1 MKKSSIHILIV
12 TSVALCAGATLPF
25 LFGHS
30 TIDPEQQSVKSEV
43 PYCVTSPSV
52 PDKIT
57 FAGQEIDLTR
67 YDHRERMDREQMSF
81 TYMHSTTMLTIK
93 RANRFFPIIEPIL
106 KENGVPD
113 DFKYLA
119 VIESNLNT
127 LARSPAGA
135 AGMWQFMQTTGRE
148 FGLEVNPNIDER
160 YHVEKATRAACQ
172 YLKDAYQRYGNWLCV
187 AAAYGWQGARNTAR
201 LTAWFVLLNLT
212 LTGALFLPGAAC
224 NNLSF
229 YLPVSPGLLLASTA
243 GVCGVVEGVLHV
255 LGRSGPACFG
265 AELSVAGQVVPLSV
279 FCDTGFHLQEPLSGR
294 AVVLVRL
301 DAVSLP
307 AELRAY
313 LGACLAGVGAEPR
326 PEWGVRFVPCQ
337 TVAGHCLLPA
347 LPAALASNGKK
358 QDGIYAAFCDMTPPP
373 GGWTALVSAETAA
386 LLGK

>member
-279 FCDTGFHLQEPLSGR
+279 FCDTGFHVQEPLSGR

-301 DAVSLP
+301 DAVPLP

-313 LGACLAGVGAEPR
+313 LDACLAGVGAEPR

-347 LPAALASNGKK
+347 LPAALASNGRK
-358 QDGIYAAFCDMTPPP
+358 QDGIYAAFCDMPPPP

>member
-1 MKKSSIHILIV
+1 MRTVIYLDV
-12 TSVALCAGATLPF
+12 LLLVNFVVGAAFLLAAGLLCGA
-25 LFGHS
+25 
-30 TIDPEQQSVKSEV
+30 
-43 PYCVTSPSV
+43 CCSPLRLV
-52 PDKIT
+52 
-57 FAGQEIDLTR
+57 G
-67 YDHRERMDREQMSF
+67 
-81 TYMHSTTMLTIK
+81 
-93 RANRFFPIIEPIL
+93 
-106 KENGVPD
+106 G
-113 DFKYLA
+113 
-119 VIESNLNT
+119 
-127 LARSPAGA
+127 AGA
-135 AGMWQFMQTTGRE
+135 AAVSSLALLAPTAPWPLALTYKGTS
-148 FGLEVNPNIDER
+148 
-160 YHVEKATRAACQ
+160 AA
-172 YLKDAYQRYGNWLCV
+172 LCV
-187 AAAYGWQGARNTAR
+187 AVAYGWQGARNTTR

-265 AELSVAGQVVPLSV
+265 AELSVAGRVVPLRV
-279 FCDTGFHLQEPLSGR
+279 FCDTGFHVQEPLSGR

-307 AELRAY
+307 TELRAY
-313 LGACLAGVGAEPR
+313 LDACLAGVGAEPR

-347 LPAALASNGKK
+347 LPAALSSNGRK
-358 QDGIYAAFCDMTPPP
+358 QDGIYAAFCDMPPPP

>member
-1 MKKSSIHILIV
+1 MRTVIYLDV
-12 TSVALCAGATLPF
+12 LLLVNFVVGAAFLLAAGLLCGA
-25 LFGHS
+25 
-30 TIDPEQQSVKSEV
+30 
-43 PYCVTSPSV
+43 CCSPLRLV
-52 PDKIT
+52 
-57 FAGQEIDLTR
+57 G
-67 YDHRERMDREQMSF
+67 
-81 TYMHSTTMLTIK
+81 
-93 RANRFFPIIEPIL
+93 
-106 KENGVPD
+106 G
-113 DFKYLA
+113 
-119 VIESNLNT
+119 
-127 LARSPAGA
+127 AGA
-135 AGMWQFMQTTGRE
+135 AAVSSLALLAPTAPWPLALTYKGTS
-148 FGLEVNPNIDER
+148 
-160 YHVEKATRAACQ
+160 AA
-172 YLKDAYQRYGNWLCV
+172 LCV

-307 AELRAY
+307 TELRAY
-313 LGACLAGVGAEPR
+313 LDACLAGVGAEPR

-347 LPAALASNGKK
+347 LPAALGSNGRK
-358 QDGIYAAFCDMTPPP
+358 QDEIYAAFCDMPPPP

>member
-1 MKKSSIHILIV
+1 MADIFIRALPRYAPDLIV
-12 TSVALCAGATLPF
+12 LLGLYLLLLGRWKKQGRRRVLVYTVFSVYMLGVLWVTVLPVLSMLGIHHAYAPMVLEPFRDLRLGYGNAERQLLLNVLMTVPFGILWPVVRRGKAGVFRTVGAAFLLAAGLLCGA
-25 LFGHS
+25 
-30 TIDPEQQSVKSEV
+30 
-43 PYCVTSPSV
+43 CCSPLRLV
-52 PDKIT
+52 
-57 FAGQEIDLTR
+57 G
-67 YDHRERMDREQMSF
+67 
-81 TYMHSTTMLTIK
+81 
-93 RANRFFPIIEPIL
+93 
-106 KENGVPD
+106 G
-113 DFKYLA
+113 
-119 VIESNLNT
+119 
-127 LARSPAGA
+127 AGA
-135 AGMWQFMQTTGRE
+135 AAVSSLALLAPTAPWPLALTYKGTS
-148 FGLEVNPNIDER
+148 
-160 YHVEKATRAACQ
+160 AA
-172 YLKDAYQRYGNWLCV
+172 LCV

-255 LGRSGPACFG
+255 LGRSGLACFG
-265 AELSVAGQVVPLSV
+265 AELSVAGRVVPLSV
-279 FCDTGFHLQEPLSGR
+279 FCDTGFHVQEPLSGR

-307 AELRAY
+307 PGVRAY
-313 LGACLAGVGAEPR
+313 LDACLAGVGAEPR

-347 LPAALASNGKK
+347 LPAVLASNGRK
-358 QDGIYAAFCDMTPPP
+358 QDGIYAAFCDMPPPP

>member
-1 MKKSSIHILIV
+1 MGGPFMPGLPSQALRASSPKGR
-12 TSVALCAGATLPF
+12 ALRPTPTLFPLPF
-25 LFGHS
+25 CY
-30 TIDPEQQSVKSEV
+30 P
-43 PYCVTSPSV
+43 
-52 PDKIT
+52 
-57 FAGQEIDLTR
+57 
-67 YDHRERMDREQMSF
+67 RER
-81 TYMHSTTMLTIK
+81 
-93 RANRFFPIIEPIL
+93 
-106 KENGVPD
+106 GVGLVRTVI
-113 DFKYLA
+113 YLDVLLLVNFVVGA
-119 VIESNLNT
+119 AFL
-127 LARSPAGA
+127 LAAGLLCGACCSPLRLVGGAGA
-135 AGMWQFMQTTGRE
+135 AAVSSLALLAPTAPWPLAFTYKG
-148 FGLEVNPNIDER
+148 IS
-160 YHVEKATRAACQ
+160 AA
-172 YLKDAYQRYGNWLCV
+172 LCV

-265 AELSVAGQVVPLSV
+265 AELSVAGRVVPLSV

-301 DAVSLP
+301 DAVPLP
-307 AELRAY
+307 TELRAY

-347 LPAALASNGKK
+347 LPAALGSNGRK
-358 QDGIYAAFCDMTPPP
+358 QDGIYAAFCDMPPPP

>member
-1 MKKSSIHILIV
+1 MRTVIYLDV
-12 TSVALCAGATLPF
+12 LLLVNFVVGAAFLLAAGLLCGA
-25 LFGHS
+25 
-30 TIDPEQQSVKSEV
+30 
-43 PYCVTSPSV
+43 CCSPLRLV
-52 PDKIT
+52 
-57 FAGQEIDLTR
+57 G
-67 YDHRERMDREQMSF
+67 
-81 TYMHSTTMLTIK
+81 
-93 RANRFFPIIEPIL
+93 
-106 KENGVPD
+106 G
-113 DFKYLA
+113 
-119 VIESNLNT
+119 
-127 LARSPAGA
+127 AGA
-135 AGMWQFMQTTGRE
+135 AAVSSLALLAPTAPWPLALTYKGTS
-148 FGLEVNPNIDER
+148 
-160 YHVEKATRAACQ
+160 AA
-172 YLKDAYQRYGNWLCV
+172 LCV

-243 GVCGVVEGVLHV
+243 G
-255 LGRSGPACFG
+255 R
-265 AELSVAGQVVPLSV
+265 VVPLSV

-307 AELRAY
+307 TELRAY
-313 LGACLAGVGAEPR
+313 LDACLAGVGAEPR

-347 LPAALASNGKK
+347 LPAALGSNGRK
-358 QDGIYAAFCDMTPPP
+358 QDGIYAAFCDMPPPP